1 MDKAKPFEISKKEV
15 WESFKLVKA
24 NKGSAGVD
32 DQTIAEFEEDLANN
46 LYKLWNRMSS
56 GSYFPPPVKRV
67 EIPKEPG
74 KMRPLGIPTVTDRIA
89 QTVVKRQL
97 EPILEQVF
105 HDDSYGYRPGKSAKD
120 AIKVT
125 RTRCWRNN
133 WVLDLDIKGFFDA
146 IDHGLLMKAVRHH
159 TDCQWTL
166 LYVERWLKAPVEL
179 EDGNQQER
187 DRGTPQGGV
196 ISPLLA
202 NLFLHYVFDV
212 WMEKNYPTIPVARY
226 ADDAVCHCKTEWQAK
241 QLLEK
246 LELRFTECG
255 LELHPEKTKIVYCKD
270 DDRRGDYQNYSF
282 DFLGYTFRPRRSK
295 SRHGK
300 HFINFTPAV
309 SNKASKKMRY
319 KIREWKLHLRSDK
332 SLEDLANMF
341 NPVIRGWINYFK
353 HFYKSG
359 MYPVLRYLDGILVK
373 WAMRKYKK
381 LRGHK
386 SRAKEWLGRIRNSQ
400 PTLFAHWIYI
410 MAGQ

>member
-1 MDKAKPFEISKKEV
+1 
-15 WESFKLVKA
+15 
-24 NKGSAGVD
+24 
-32 DQTIAEFEEDLANN
+32 
-46 LYKLWNRMSS
+46 
-56 GSYFPPPVKRV
+56 V

-74 KMRPLGIPTVTDRIA
+74 KMRPLGIPTVTDRVA

-120 AIKVT
+120 AIKAT
-125 RTRCWRNN
+125 RIRCWRSN

-146 IDHGLLMKAVRHH
+146 IDHELLMKAVRHH

-179 EDGNQQER
+179 EEGTQQER

-212 WMEKNYPTIPVARY
+212 WMRKNYWTIPFARY

-246 LELRFTECG
+246 LKQRFTECR

-270 DDRRGDYQNYSF
+270 DDRRDDYPSYSF

-295 SRHGK
+295 NKHGK
-300 HFINFTPAV
+300 YFINFTPAV

-353 HFYKSG
+353 QFYKSA
-359 MYPVLRYLDGILVK
+359 MYPVLRYLDEILVK

-386 SRAKEWLGRIRNSQ
+386 GRAKEWLGRIRNSQ

-410 MAGQ
+410 MAG